1 MPGYKGL
8 ADEEIIEISKTYFAK
23 RETKSK
29 PAETP
34 AIVFIGHS
42 LARGKAPPQR

>member
-1 MPGYKGL
+1 LLTKKL
-8 ADEEIIEISKTYFAK
+8 INEISKTYFAK